1 MILPSPPKSPEPNV
15 MCPVRVLFL
24 LNTVRNT
31 RIISHT
37 VFTMPTRVEGSL
49 KPEKP
54 PGMASIVL
62 ALIVL
67 PGSVVTS
74 CIMIGIAVVKRQAV
88 SYTYAKI
95 SVIRVN
101 EHSGYV

>member
-1 MILPSPPKSPEPNV
+1 
-15 MCPVRVLFL
+15 
-24 LNTVRNT
+24 
-31 RIISHT
+31 
-37 VFTMPTRVEGSL
+37 MPTRVEGSL

-67 PGSVVTS
+67 PGSVTS

-88 SYTYAKI
+88 SYTYAKNI
-95 SVIRVN
+95 RNSRKRAFWICLTVNIHRFGSNCGRVIAF
-101 EHSGYV
+101 SLT